1 MRELLITKTVGTI
14 QAYTNQ
20 AAPVKVRSLFSLG
33 FNTQQLYTSFPVL
46 SSDKFNVSN
55 FTKKSYI
62 FTAWPAQRVYMLHSL
77 AQFTSKHST
86 DRHRKSSCYFH
97 NLVSYTD
104 IHCSARFL
112 PCLPFG
118 LCIKR
123 ITSPKTPCPNAQSE
137 LSQLAQLGCY
147 LALPRL
153 SISFMNNGL
162 PISIS

>member
-62 FTAWPAQRVYMLHSL
+62 FTAWPAQRVYVLHPL
-77 AQFTSKHST
+77 NGT
-86 DRHRKSSCYFH
+86 
-97 NLVSYTD
+97 
-104 IHCSARFL
+104 IHQQ
-112 PCLPFG
+112 
-118 LCIKR
+118 
-123 ITSPKTPCPNAQSE
+123 T
-137 LSQLAQLGCY
+137 
-147 LALPRL
+147 
-153 SISFMNNGL
+153 
-162 PISIS
+162 